1 VSRRAAI
8 LGSLVL
14 LLAAPSTA
22 HAQAGAPNDPAGRK
36 PQARTPDP
44 PAPPT
49 PEIKAAIAKIRS
61 LYELSRY
68 MEAAKLG
75 EQTVRE
81 HRDSLDAWLALAS
94 VHLASD
100 WPLRHDAR
108 AESAARRA
116 LAIGGHRPDVVQALA
131 TALFRQCKFDE
142 CLPLLDELIDARPQK
157 VFGESF
163 ADLLYL
169 RAAIALRRDALEP
182 EARAKALDDLERA
195 LTTAP
200 GYAPAR
206 RLRAE
211 TLIDDGKFAQALAD
225 LEVALSTAPGD
236 KSVHYE
242 MNRCLTRLKRPDQA
256 KLHYEIWR
264 LLNALTDSTATTN
277 APDASERRELL
288 RRLRDLNPADLT
300 RRFQLAQHELELGD
314 PDAAIKECDALLAI
328 RASWTAADR
337 LKEEALEAKAG
348 AKSGAAGG
356 RKDDGGDG
364 R

>member
-1 VSRRAAI
+1 MSRRVAI
-8 LGSLVL
+8 LGSIL
-14 LLAAPSTA
+14 LSLAAPTAA
-22 HAQAGAPNDPAGRK
+22 HAQAGAPADPAGRK
-36 PQARTPDP
+36 TQAK
-44 PAPPT
+44 T
-49 PEIKAAIAKIRS
+49 PEPLSPELKAEIAKIRS
-61 LYELSRY
+61 LYELNRY

-75 EQTVRE
+75 EQTVKE
-81 HRDSLDAWLALAS
+81 HRDSPDAWLALAS

-100 WPLRHDAR
+100 WPLRRDAR

-116 LAIGGHRPDVVQALA
+116 LTVGGHRPDIVQALA

-142 CLPLLDELIDARPQK
+142 CLPLLDELIDAKPQK

-169 RAAIALRRDALEP
+169 RAAMVLRRDALEA
-182 EARAKALDDLERA
+182 EARAKALADLERA
-195 LTTAP
+195 LTTSP

-211 TLIDDGKFAQALAD
+211 ALIDDGKFAPALAD
-225 LEVALSTAPGD
+225 LEVALATAPGD

-242 MNRCLTRLKRPDQA
+242 MNRCLTRLKRPDEA
-256 KLHYEIWR
+256 KRHYEVWR

-288 RRLRDLNPADLT
+288 RKLRDLNPADLV

-314 PDAAIKECDALLAI
+314 PEAAIKECDALLEV
-328 RASWTAADR
+328 RATWTAVER
-337 LKEEALEAKAG
+337 LKQEAVEAKANP
-348 AKSGAAGG
+348 KSGVPAA

-364 R
+364 G